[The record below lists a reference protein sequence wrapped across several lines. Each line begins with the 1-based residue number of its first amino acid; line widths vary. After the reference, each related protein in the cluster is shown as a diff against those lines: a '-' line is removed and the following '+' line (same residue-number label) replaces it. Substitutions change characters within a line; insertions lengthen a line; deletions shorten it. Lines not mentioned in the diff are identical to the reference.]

1 MPKQSV
7 ICVVG
12 PTASG
17 KTALSI
23 ALAKKYNAEIVSAD
37 SMQIY
42 KGLDIGT
49 AKPSTEE
56 QDGVLHH
63 MIDVVSPFEDYSVA
77 RYVEDAE
84 KVILEIHARGRIPI
98 IVGGTGLYVDSLMR
112 GATFASQVEDLSYRS
127 EMEAFALREGNQALH
142 DLLRAVDPLQ
152 AEKLHVNDVK
162 RVIRALEV
170 YHTTGERL
178 SQHNQNTAD
187 LPQKYHACWIGL
199 TYQDRQRLYDRIGL
213 RVDMMLED
221 GLLEEL
227 KMIQAQGISRE
238 ATAMQAIGYKEL
250 WDVPFGE
257 PLEVAAE
264 RLKQATR
271 RYAKRQLT
279 WFRRNG
285 RIHWIKA
292 DLAENFDAI
301 LRQSTDF
308 IQNCDI
314 M

>member
-7 ICVVG
+7 ICIVG

-49 AKPSTEE
+49 AKPSAEE

-84 KVILEIHARGRIPI
+84 KVIAEIHARGRLPI
-98 IVGGTGLYVDSLMR
+98 IVGGTGLYIDSLMR

-127 EMEAFALREGNQALH
+127 EMEAFALRNGNQALH
-142 DLLRAVDPLQ
+142 DLLREVDSLQ

-170 YHTTGERL
+170 YRTTGERL
-178 SQHNQNTAD
+178 SQHNQSTAD

-199 TYQDRQRLYDRIGL
+199 TYHDRQRLYDRIEL
-213 RVDMMLED
+213 RVDMMLKD
-221 GLLEEL
+221 GLLDEL
-227 KMIQAQGISRE
+227 KMIQTQGISRE

-279 WFRRNG
+279 WFRRNE
-285 RIHWIKA
+285 RIHWITA